1 MATTLAYILHTRS
14 WRETSLLVD
23 VLTQE
28 FGRIKLIAKGAKRPH
43 SLLRGLL
50 EPFNAVNIE
59 FTGKSNTKHITQA
72 HWVYALNPLHPAHIL
87 PAWYLSELCLYSLG
101 EDDPAPLIFK
111 AYHHAIQMFANYT
124 AEQDISPILRQ
135 FEYQLLFNLGL
146 WPDKQL
152 DAYDKPLNPQLF
164 YSLDENN
171 GWRETCPSIHESWCL
186 QGELLLNLA
195 NVTHSVTK
203 SSIAHPSYNAKT
215 SLRLAM
221 RSMLAKALHGHTLS
235 TRVIWQEL
243 ETL

>member
-1 MATTLAYILHTRS
+1 MATTLAYILHTRP

-23 VLTQE
+23 ALTQE

-43 SLLRGLL
+43 SPLRGLL

-59 FTGKSNTKHITQA
+59 FTGKSNTKYLTQA
-72 HWVYALNPLHPAHIL
+72 HWVYALNPLHPAHTL

-111 AYHHAIQMFANYT
+111 AYHYAIQMFTDYT

-171 GWRETCPSIHESWCL
+171 GWCETCPSVQESWYL
-186 QGELLLNLA
+186 QGELLLSLA
-195 NVTHSVTK
+195 NLIPIVTK
-203 SSIAHPSYNAKT
+203 ASTTNSGYNTKT

-221 RSMLAKALHGHTLS
+221 RSMLAKALHGRTLS
-235 TRVIWQEL
+235 TRVVWQEL

>member
-1 MATTLAYILHTRS
+1 MATTLAYILHTRP

-43 SLLRGLL
+43 SPLRGLV

-59 FTGKSNTKHITQA
+59 FAGKSNTKYMTQA
-72 HWVYALNPLHPAHIL
+72 HWVYALNLLHPAHIL
-87 PAWYLSELCLYSLG
+87 PAWYLSELCLYTLG

-111 AYHHAIQMFANYT
+111 AYHHAIQMFADYT
-124 AEQDISPILRQ
+124 AEQDISPVLRQ

-146 WPDKQL
+146 WPNKQL
-152 DAYDKPLNPQLF
+152 DADDKPLNPHIF
-164 YSLDENN
+164 YHLDENN
-171 GWRETCPSIHESWCL
+171 GWRETCPSVHAPWCL

-195 NVTHSVTK
+195 NLIPIVSEASTIHST
-203 SSIAHPSYNAKT
+203 YNAKT

-221 RSMLAKALHGHTLS
+221 RSMLAKALYGRTLF
-235 TRVIWQEL
+235 TRTVWQEL